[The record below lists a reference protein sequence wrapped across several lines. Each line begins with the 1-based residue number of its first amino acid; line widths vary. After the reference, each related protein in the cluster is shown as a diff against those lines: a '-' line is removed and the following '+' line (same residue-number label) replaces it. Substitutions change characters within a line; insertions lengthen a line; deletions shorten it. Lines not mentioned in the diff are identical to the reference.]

1 MTPEINIYGAGMF
14 LRAFAAATAVAFIA
28 SLPGVAFA
36 AGWTYTDG
44 SGQTVTL
51 DHVPTRIIAS
61 QDAAAGL
68 IPLGIRPVGIYA
80 DSAIADA
87 KALEG
92 LDLTGIEIIG
102 EAWGE
107 VSVEKAAA
115 LKPDLIVG
123 EWWPLDKT
131 WSGGADVGAALK
143 PLAPIT
149 GPIQGASIV
158 TLIEDY
164 EKLAASLGAD
174 PSAPQVAA
182 DKAAFAASLEKFKA
196 ATAAKPD
203 LTALAVWAGTDALY
217 VAATAGSSELM
228 DFASWGLKLIDPP
241 VADDRGY
248 WETLSWEQADKYQ
261 PDLILVDN
269 RSKATMETAKAQ
281 ATWTTLR
288 AAAAGQVTDWPA
300 FWLRN
305 YAAYARELDKL
316 TAAINSAD
324 LSVGD

>member
-1 MTPEINIYGAGMF
+1 MSLKI
-14 LRAFAAATAVAFIA
+14 LAATALATLVL
-28 SLPGVAFA
+28 SVPGAAFA
-36 AGWTYTDG
+36 QAWSYTDG
-44 SGQTVTL
+44 SGATVTL

-80 DSAIADA
+80 DSAVAEA

-92 LDLTGIEIIG
+92 LDLSGIEIIG

-107 VSVEKAAA
+107 VSIEKAAA
-115 LKPDLIVG
+115 LKPDLIIG

-131 WSGGADVGAALK
+131 WSGGADVVAALK
-143 PLAPIT
+143 PLAPVT

-174 PSAPQVAA
+174 LSAPQVAA
-182 DKAAFAASLEKFKA
+182 DKAAFEASRDKFKA
-196 ATAAKPD
+196 AVANKPD
-203 LTALAVWAGTDALY
+203 LSALAVWAGTDALY

-228 DFASWGLKLIDPP
+228 DFASWGLKLITPEI
-241 VADDRGY
+241 AGDRGY
-248 WETLSWEQADKYQ
+248 WETLSWENADKYQ

-269 RSKATMETAKAQ
+269 RSTTTMETARGQ

-305 YAAYARELDKL
+305 YAAYAGALDKL
-316 TAAINSAD
+316 TTAIDAADA
-324 LSVGD
+324 SVGD

>member
-1 MTPEINIYGAGMF
+1 MSLKA
-14 LRAFAAATAVAFIA
+14 LAATAFVTLML
-28 SLPGVAFA
+28 SVPGAAFA
-36 AGWTYTDG
+36 QAWTYADG
-44 SGQTVTL
+44 SGNTVTV

-68 IPLGIRPVGIYA
+68 IPLGIRPVGIYV
-80 DSAIADA
+80 DSAVAEA

-115 LKPDLIVG
+115 LKPDLIIG

-131 WSGGADVGAALK
+131 WSGGADVVAALK

-174 PSAPQVAA
+174 LSAPQVAA
-182 DKAAFAASLEKFKA
+182 DKAAFEASRDKFKA
-196 ATAAKPD
+196 AVARKPD
-203 LTALAVWAGTDALY
+203 LSALAVWAGTDALY

-228 DFASWGLKLIDPP
+228 DFASWGLKLITPEI
-241 VADDRGY
+241 ADDRGY
-248 WETLSWEQADKYQ
+248 WETLSWENADKYQ

-269 RSKATMETAKAQ
+269 RSKATLETAKSQ

-316 TAAINSAD
+316 SAAIDAAD
-324 LSVGD
+324 VSVGD

>member
-1 MTPEINIYGAGMF
+1 MSLKT
-14 LRAFAAATAVAFIA
+14 LAATAFATLLLSV
-28 SLPGVAFA
+28 PGAAFA
-36 AGWTYTDG
+36 EAWTYADG
-44 SGQTVTL
+44 SGTTVTVN
-51 DHVPTRIIAS
+51 HVPTRIIAS

-107 VSVEKAAA
+107 VSIEKAAA

-123 EWWPLDKT
+123 EWWPLDNT
-131 WSGGADVGAALK
+131 WSGGADVVNALK

-149 GPIQGASIV
+149 GPKQGASIV

-174 PSAPQVAA
+174 LAAPEVAA
-182 DKAAFAASLEKFKA
+182 DKAAFETARDKFKA
-196 ATAAKPD
+196 AVATKPD
-203 LTALAVWAGTDALY
+203 LSALAVWAGTDALY
-217 VAATAGSSELM
+217 VAATEGSSELM
-228 DFASWGLKLIDPP
+228 DFASWGLKLIDP
-241 VADDRGY
+241 VIADDRGY
-248 WETLSWEQADKYQ
+248 WETLSWENIDKYQ

-269 RSKATMETAKAQ
+269 RSKITMETAKAQ

-305 YAAYARELDKL
+305 YAAYATELDKL
-316 TAAINSAD
+316 SAAIAAAD
-324 LSVGD
+324 VSIGD

>member
-1 MTPEINIYGAGMF
+1 MSLKT
-14 LRAFAAATAVAFIA
+14 LAATAFATLMLAV
-28 SLPGVAFA
+28 PGAAFA
-36 AGWTYTDG
+36 QAWSYVDG
-44 SGQTVTL
+44 SGATVTL

-80 DSAIADA
+80 DSADA

-92 LDLTGIEIIG
+92 LDLTGIEFIG
-102 EAWGE
+102 QTWGE

-115 LKPDLIVG
+115 LKPDLIIA
-123 EWWPLDKT
+123 EWWPLESA
-131 WSGGADVGAALK
+131 WSGGPDVNKALVA
-143 PLAPIT
+143 LAPIT
-149 GPIQGASIV
+149 GPKQGASII

-174 PSAPQVAA
+174 LAVPQVAA
-182 DKAAFAASLEKFKA
+182 DKAAFVASLDKFKA
-196 ATAAKPD
+196 AVAAKPN

-248 WETLSWEQADKYQ
+248 WETLSWENADKYQ

-269 RSKATMETAKAQ
+269 RSATTIETAKSQ

-305 YAAYARELDKL
+305 YAAYASELDKL
-316 TAAINSAD
+316 TAAIDAAD
-324 LSVGD
+324 ASIGD